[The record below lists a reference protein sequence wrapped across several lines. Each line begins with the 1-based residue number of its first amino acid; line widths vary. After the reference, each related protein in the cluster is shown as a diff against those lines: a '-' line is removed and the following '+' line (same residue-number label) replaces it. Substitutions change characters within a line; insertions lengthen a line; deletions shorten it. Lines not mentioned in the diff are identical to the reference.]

1 MEVKVKVE
9 LNKEERE
16 AIRIT
21 SVVCDRMRGI
31 LSRYG
36 ADIEM
41 SNIVEADLTHIFYMT
56 EGLVGKQAKYGFA
69 EIVFDLT
76 EIAKRFDWSDFD
88 SRDIFSEVY
97 RLAEEF
103 DKSFCEDDDYLTEIE
118 EFGEQKLSEFFEK
131 EVEEDE

>member
-1 MEVKVKVE
+1 METKVKVE

-16 AIRIT
+16 AIHIT
-21 SVVCDRMRGI
+21 NMVCDKMRG
-31 LSRYG
+31 LSSRYG

-41 SNIVEADLTHIFYMT
+41 SNIIEADLITIFYNT
-56 EGLVGKQAKYGFA
+56 ERLVGKQAKYCFA

-76 EIAKRFDWSDFD
+76 EIAKRFNWSDFD
-88 SRDIFSEVY
+88 SRDIFGEIY

-118 EFGEQKLSEFFEK
+118 EFGEQKLSEFFG